1 MREGILKWIRIVA
14 IWVVAPFVA
23 LSLLAPWV
31 AASLLAA
38 ILAPIVAG
46 LAFVANIVTPAEQK
60 SFRIEALVT
69 VDGSLHRAVGIAT
82 CRRRFEAYGAEN
94 VFLARRLRMSGGHV
108 SVALPDGRLV
118 QSSAFL
124 VCSDE
129 QYASVKDRIA
139 FYLIDR
145 RTTPIRAQQTSLA
158 RSAANPAAPFRV
170 EIISAGATNE
180 AAKGVAHLPDSV
192 SAVPP
197 AIDDV
202 KYALTSYI
210 ALPIAK
216 EVWSTDDKLRA
227 QYSVITDFR
236 AVPKPPEDVL
246 RRLVSQTNGWP
257 ASGTLAPDHS
267 RVDLPA
273 FGPALPETY
282 IVIETRPPPGYS
294 GPPFK
299 FPVPQVCL
307 GEKCVPMPVF
317 GSELESIHTRQGYL
331 FDPSSQTLIA
341 IRAVFAGMY
350 DPGKAAFAPQCCQW

>member
-1 MREGILKWIRIVA
+1 MREGILKWIPIVA
-14 IWVVAPFVA
+14 IWAAAPFVA

-46 LAFVANIVTPAEQK
+46 LAFVANIVTPSDQN

-69 VDGSLHRAVGIAT
+69 VDGSLYRAVGIAT
-82 CRRRFEAYGAEN
+82 CRQRYEAYGAEKI
-94 VFLARRLRMSGGHV
+94 FLARRLRISGGHV

-145 RTTPIRAQQTSLA
+145 RPTPIRVQQTSVA
-158 RSAANPAAPFRV
+158 RSAANPAAPFCV
-170 EIISAGATNE
+170 EIVSAGATNE
-180 AAKGVAHLPDSV
+180 VAKGGVAVLPD
-192 SAVPP
+192 AFAGPP

-210 ALPIAK
+210 VLPIPK
-216 EVWSTDDKLRA
+216 ETWSADDKLRA
-227 QYSVITDFR
+227 QYSDITDFR

-246 RRLVSQTNGWP
+246 RRLVSQTNTWP
-257 ASGTLAPDHS
+257 VSGTLAPDHS

-273 FGPALPETY
+273 FGPALPETF
-282 IVIETRPPPGYS
+282 IVVETRPPPGYS

-299 FPVPQVCL
+299 FPVPRVCL
-307 GEKCVPMPVF
+307 GEKCVPIPVF
-317 GSELESIHTRQGYL
+317 GTEIENIHQRRGFL

-341 IRAVFAGMY
+341 ICAVFAGVV
-350 DPGKAAFAPQCCQW
+350 DPGKAVFMP